1 VSAFPVR
8 GRGAPTDR
16 DAPRLTQQPAAPSE
30 RRARWEVRA
39 AQWRA
44 RELAEAAF
52 GEVSRSSLLG
62 LRVDGGLRGL
72 LHLEVPWSGPEQHG
86 VREARFLEA
95 TQRDPILSN
104 VRLVYVIG
112 PTPR

>member
-1 VSAFPVR
+1 MSAFPIR
-8 GRGAPTDR
+8 GRAQPIER
-16 DAPRLTQQPAAPSE
+16 DAPRLTQRPAAPAE

-52 GEVSRSSLLG
+52 GEVSDSRLLG
-62 LRVDGGLRGL
+62 LRVEGGLRGL
-72 LHLEVPWSGPEQHG
+72 LRLEVPWTGHEQHSA
-86 VREARFLEA
+86 REARFLEA
-95 TQRDPILSN
+95 TERDPILSN

-112 PTPR
+112 HAVR